1 MNSPFAPI
9 ALFVALILSVSA
21 TVPLSD
27 AAPEL
32 AILAA
37 LGFLAALAGLAC
49 VVIRADRA
57 QDPRWTMRRAAERFD
72 ERWPRFV
79 RDFWAHVDALE
90 AAADVD

>member
-1 MNSPFAPI
+1 LNSPFAPI

-32 AILAA
+32 AVLAA
-37 LGFLAALAGLAC
+37 AAFVGALAGLAW
-49 VVIRADRA
+49 VVIRADHA
-57 QDPRWTMRRAAERFD
+57 QDPRWNMKRAAERFE

-79 RDFWAHVDALE
+79 RDFWAHVDAVE